1 MVGATDTTSCDNT
14 SDCTQP
20 TGTRV
25 DGDDIA
31 CMFVTAGGIAG
42 ANSTGFCALATYCV
56 TGTD

>member
-1 MVGATDTTSCDNT
+1 MVGATGTTSCDNT

-31 CMFVTAGGIAG
+31 CMLVTAGGIAG

-56 TGTD
+56 